1 VDIVVVM
8 VPMGT
13 GHMWSKSSILLDI
26 LFVSHSL
33 NHCHSSMALAHSN
46 KNGKTTEQ
54 LIAEIRS
61 RLDWISVDFLDG
73 SKDEEDGSEAEEIEG
88 KSMRILDYGCGPG
101 MISRVSPLFSSSNP
115 FSSWLVGTR
124 I

>member
-1 VDIVVVM
+1 
-8 VPMGT
+8 
-13 GHMWSKSSILLDI
+13 MWSISSSLLDI
-26 LFVSHSL
+26 LSVPRLL
-33 NHCHSSMALAHSN
+33 NHRHSAMAAAHSN
-46 KNGKTTEQ
+46 KNEKTTEK
-54 LIAEIRS
+54 LIAELRS
-61 RLDWISVDFLDG
+61 RLEWISADFLDC
-73 SKDEEDGSEAEEIEG
+73 SKDEEGSSKAEKIES